1 MRDDP
6 PYFYERLKEND
17 VPFLFIILL
26 SGKSLLL
33 GMGEEFVE
41 ADVNLVVYTDI
52 AAIHKNNNVKA
63 SETIEYSV

>member
-1 MRDDP
+1 M
-6 PYFYERLKEND
+6 
-17 VPFLFIILL
+17 PFLFIILL

-52 AAIHKNNNVKA
+52 ATIHKNNNVKA